1 MYTFDVLWSQKS
13 TTHLLITNF
22 QQQFQAQLQESQQRV
37 IQLQQAVQQNQ
48 LAQQQQMANQFNQQ
62 QNQAVG
68 QQNVPN
74 PALGQQFDSR
84 YQGAGGNQVIQNQNA
99 NQFGQNLPPNNQH
112 KDVDLRFLNKQSLVC
127 MLNFIKSMI
136 STSH

>member
-1 MYTFDVLWSQKS
+1 MVTKEHDPSSYHQFSATISSSASRVTTKSDSVTTGCSAKPTSS
-13 TTHLLITNF
+13 TTTDGY
-22 QQQFQAQLQESQQRV
+22 
-37 IQLQQAVQQNQ
+37 
-48 LAQQQQMANQFNQQ
+48 QFNQQ

-74 PALGQQFDSR
+74 PALGQQFDSH